1 MEPNVITYSCR
12 GVFSLRSWP
21 LDDQMRKK
29 GGLKIHKCV
38 SYKVRVHFSKA
49 CTYQDS
55 EQCHFRNFEVRKVRN
70 ALTPREEKSGNIRG

>member
-38 SYKVRVHFSKA
+38 SSKVRVHCAKA
-49 CTYQDS
+49 CTYWDS
-55 EQCHFRNFEVRKVRN
+55 GECHFGNFEVRKARN
-70 ALTPREEKSGNIRG
+70 APTPREEKSRNIRG